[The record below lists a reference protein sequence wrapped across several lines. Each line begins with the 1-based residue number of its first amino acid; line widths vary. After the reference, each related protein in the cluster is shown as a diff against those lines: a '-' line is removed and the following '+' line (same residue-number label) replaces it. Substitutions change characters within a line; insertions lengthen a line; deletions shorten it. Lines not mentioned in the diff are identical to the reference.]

1 MNGKKLLVTM
11 EEAKN
16 PTTLN
21 RSRANLDGPLY
32 FVAIEQIVLLAFGA
46 VGALQ
51 TANQEHGNTNSDK
64 DGEDIRIDP

>member
-1 MNGKKLLVTM
+1 
-11 EEAKN
+11 
-16 PTTLN
+16 
-21 RSRANLDGPLY
+21 LDGPLY